1 MREFVLSFL
10 EARALGCLIEKEATT
25 PDSYPL
31 SLNALVGACNQKTN
45 RHPVI
50 AVTESEVQNAV
61 DGLLRHTLV
70 IASSGGRVPRY
81 EHNGMRGLQVD
92 AAGMAA
98 LAVLI
103 LRGPQTGAEVRMNVD
118 RLHKFADIAAVETT
132 LEDLA
137 TRPGRAY
144 VRKLE
149 RAPGMREAR
158 YVHLL
163 CGEPD
168 PSALKVEVAGPVA
181 AAGVGVSEI
190 AALKANVASLRDE
203 VATLREAVR
212 SLQSELG
219 VQ

>member
-25 PDSYPL
+25 QDSYPL

-50 AVTESEVQNAV
+50 AVTESEVQNAI
-61 DGLLRHTLV
+61 DGLLRHTLA

-81 EHNGMRGLQVD
+81 EHNGPRGLQVNP
-92 AAGMAA
+92 AGVAV
-98 LAVLI
+98 LAVLA

-118 RLHKFADIAAVETT
+118 RLHKFADIAAVDAT

-149 RAPGMREAR
+149 RAPGEREAR

-168 PSALKVEVAGPVA
+168 PNALRVEVFVA
-181 AAGVGVSEI
+181 TTPSLVGVSEI

-203 VATLREAVR
+203 VATLRNAVR

-219 VQ
+219 VE